1 MSRPYLIKKLKEKF
15 PDLNKLELQ
24 NILDTFNESIEYA
37 LKNDKNVELRGFGT
51 FFLKKIKEKYSARNP
66 KTGETIYVPEKNKIR
81 FRPTKKLKE
90 VINKWENLLFL
101 LHAIQQA
108 QEK

>member
-1 MSRPYLIKKLKEKF
+1 MSRPYLLKKLKEQL

-24 NILDTFNESIEYA
+24 KILDTFNESIENA
-37 LKNDKNVELRGFGT
+37 LKNNKNVELRGFGT

-90 VINKWENLLFL
+90 VINK
-101 LHAIQQA
+101 
-108 QEK
+108 

>member
-15 PDLNKLELQ
+15 PELNKLELQ
-24 NILDTFNESIEYA
+24 KILDTFNESIESA
-37 LKNDKNVELRGFGT
+37 LKNNKNLELRRFGT

-90 VINKWENLLFL
+90 VINK
-101 LHAIQQA
+101 
-108 QEK
+108 

>member
-24 NILDTFNESIEYA
+24 KILDTFNESIESA
-37 LKNDKNVELRGFGT
+37 LKNNKNVELRGFGT

-90 VINKWENLLFL
+90 VINKWKNLLFL
-101 LHAIQQA
+101 SHVIQQA
-108 QEK
+108 QKK

>member
-90 VINKWENLLFL
+90 VINKWKNLLFL
-101 LHAIQQA
+101 SHVIQQA
-108 QEK
+108 QKK

>member
-1 MSRPYLIKKLKEKF
+1 LSRPYLIKKLKEKF
-15 PDLNKLELQ
+15 PDLNNLELQ
-24 NILDTFNESIEYA
+24 KILDTFNESIESA
-37 LKNDKNVELRGFGT
+37 LKNNKNVELRGFGT

-90 VINKWENLLFL
+90 VINK
-101 LHAIQQA
+101 
-108 QEK
+108 

>member
-1 MSRPYLIKKLKEKF
+1 MSRPYLLKKLKEKL

-24 NILDTFNESIEYA
+24 KILDTFNESIENA
-37 LKNDKNVELRGFGT
+37 LKNNKNVELRGFGT

-81 FRPTKKLKE
+81 FRPAKKLKE
-90 VINKWENLLFL
+90 VINKWENLLFS

-108 QEK
+108 QKK